1 MKKKSKVAKRQQE
14 MKQAMQTGN
23 LEKVAKK
30 QNKLAQAEL
39 KQTQR
44 E

>member
-1 MKKKSKVAKRQQE
+1 MKKAT
-14 MKQAMQTGN
+14 QTGN

-30 QNKLAQAEL
+30 QNKLARAEAEL

-44 E
+44 EWFLP